1 MFSDNRGVLHS
12 LKGLPFFPKEIL
24 VSENSKNVLRGLH
37 MSPYAKF
44 IYLVRGQIH
53 DFYCLDGKV
62 TETVM
67 KAGDSLLIPAGAAHG
82 FFSIDNSELV
92 YLLEDAFDLAKD
104 RNVYWKTPE
113 FNLPKFE
120 QVIMSTKDRD
130 AKYYETYEYLV
141 MGASG
146 FLGSQCVKYLRA
158 AGKTVLESSA
168 RLENPNEIREQIA
181 KSGARYVICAAGI
194 SGRPTIDWC
203 ETHEEETYKTN
214 YLDVLNLMEICKDVH
229 LTIFGSGAVYSGAKT
244 RYTEDDPP
252 DFESK
257 VYSKY
262 RVLLERNLKPNVLY
276 LRIMYPCTF
285 DGHPKCFYQKML
297 GRKGNIHDA
306 SVSITSVPHLFP
318 LIPDLVNHTGIFNFV
333 LKGPVSLK
341 RLVGEDA
348 PAETHG
354 EVRGNYELVSDKLA
368 RYINVPSIDSINEDY
383 CMRHR
388 TDAHG

>member
-1 MFSDNRGVLHS
+1 MFTDNRGVLHS
-12 LKGLPFFPKEIL
+12 LKNLPFLPKEIL

-44 IYLVRGQIH
+44 IYLVRGRIH
-53 DFYCLDGKV
+53 DFYCLDGQV

-67 KAGDSLLIPAGAAHG
+67 NAGDSLLIPANSAHG
-82 FFSIDNSELV
+82 FFSLENSELV
-92 YLLEDAFDLAKD
+92 YLLEAEFDPTKD

-113 FNLPKFE
+113 FNIPNFDQAIL
-120 QVIMSTKDRD
+120 STKDHNS
-130 AKYYETYEYLV
+130 KYYGTYEYLV
-141 MGASG
+141 LGASG

-158 AGKTVLESSA
+158 AGKTVLESSV
-168 RLENPNEIREQIA
+168 RLENPNEIRDQIY
-181 KSGARYVICAAGI
+181 KSGAKYVICAAGI

-214 YLDVLNLMEICKDVH
+214 YLDVLNLMEICKNVH
-229 LTIFGSGAVYSGAKT
+229 LTIFGSGAVYSGAKP

-252 DFESK
+252 DLDTK

-262 RVLLERNLKPNVLY
+262 RMQLERNLKPNVLY

-318 LIPDLVNHTGIFNFV
+318 LLPNLVNHTGIFNFV
-333 LKGPVSLK
+333 LKGSISLR
-341 RLVGEDA
+341 RLVGETAPVDA
-348 PAETHG
+348 HG
-354 EVRGNYELVSDKLA
+354 EMRGNYELVVDKLA
-368 RYINVPSIDSINEDY
+368 TYINVPTIDSINEND

-388 TDAHG
+388 TDTHG